1 MLKFID
7 GSKVAIDFKKLDST
21 KGKSSFIHNLALS
34 MLPPNLSTVMQ
45 PDAVWYPEGA
55 TRSGSE
61 EALDRVLDAWMGLTL
76 NEGSISERV
85 KLAVLHHLDSG
96 FIVGEKWF
104 NTAEEAVQHLNG
116 SKAEK
121 DLALQLMKEG
131 EGSGIRISQRG
142 EVAERAGTALE
153 ISVTSCNDVLSAL
166 WEEHGIAG
174 LQGFG
179 FDEKEAEELWSEQ
192 CNNKRAFGKFL
203 KDIEEQREKADIT
216 EKFPYKK
223 GKIPGP
229 VGMVHDLVMTG
240 LIDGMGKAEKS
251 ALSKKDGIDAEA
263 ASWAWLIATGKSNGQ
278 EWQFSSDARER
289 GGVWSPAAIELWEA
303 GTKLVDGGSVDY
315 KECLEKL
322 RKSCGQIEELP

>member
-1 MLKFID
+1 
-7 GSKVAIDFKKLDST
+7 
-21 KGKSSFIHNLALS
+21 
-34 MLPPNLSTVMQ
+34 
-45 PDAVWYPEGA
+45 
-55 TRSGSE
+55 
-61 EALDRVLDAWMGLTL
+61 
-76 NEGSISERV
+76 
-85 KLAVLHHLDSG
+85 
-96 FIVGEKWF
+96 
-104 NTAEEAVQHLNG
+104 
-116 SKAEK
+116 
-121 DLALQLMKEG
+121 MKEG

-166 WEEHGIAG
+166 WEEHGLAG
-174 LQGFG
+174 LQGLG
-179 FDEKEAEELWSEQ
+179 FDENDAEELWSEQ

-289 GGVWSPAAIELWEA
+289 GGVWSPAAIELWKA
-303 GTKLVDGGSVDY
+303 GTKLVDGDSIDY